1 MICLAYIKNHK
12 EKVNGKVASVSIQQC
27 LSYYRNC
34 HLDIGSNHHW
44 GPANTGRSL
53 HCPLHLDET
62 KKTREKVSLT
72 SQHFFLLCNYKW
84 FLFLFRFQSPNWDRI
99 ASIINPAYAP
109 QINEPE
115 PVSIKIR
122 LAFASVLLNP
132 ACGQNEDL
140 FLTVLFSDFF
150 TGVAI
155 YETWEDWNSEIRAN
169 W

>member
-1 MICLAYIKNHK
+1 MHTNITK
-12 EKVNGKVASVSIQQC
+12 KVNGKVASVSIQQC

-115 PVSIKIR
+115 PVSIKIQLFCFFLFESSLRTKWR
-122 LAFASVLLNP
+122 LTSYS
-132 ACGQNEDL
+132 ACFRFLYGSCNLRDL
-140 FLTVLFSDFF
+140 RRLK
-150 TGVAI
+150 
-155 YETWEDWNSEIRAN
+155 
-169 W
+169 